1 VPDSFHFQEIYIM
14 DFRLNDEQ
22 RMMID
27 TARQIGETF
36 GLEYWRKQD
45 AQKAFPKEYWKAVCD
60 AGLAGVAL
68 PEAHGGSGLGMME
81 MALIVEALAATGGGS
96 TVGQLFMINPIFGG
110 VSISRF
116 GSDKMKK
123 ELLPRIISGDLNC
136 CMALT
141 EPDAGTNTLE
151 IKTFASQDGDGWR
164 LNGRKIW
171 ITGVE
176 AAGKM
181 LVIARTKKLQDSSS
195 RTDGLTMFMIDVQRE
210 GLSHTPIDKLGT
222 CTLDSS
228 SVFFDNVRVEP
239 DELIGTLHKG
249 WRELLDVL
257 NTERMVTTAGLVGTG
272 ELAIKLAVDYA
283 NDRKVFGDRPISA
296 YQGLQFPLAQ
306 CHVDV
311 ESARLLNYKAATNF
325 DMDLPYSNEAN
336 AAKLIAAQAVAR
348 ATERSMQTMGGMGY
362 AKEFHV
368 ERLWRDCRLF
378 SFAPVSEE
386 MLLNYVANHELKMP
400 KGY

>member
-1 VPDSFHFQEIYIM
+1 M

-27 TARQIGETF
+27 AARQVGDRF
-36 GLEYWRKQD
+36 GLDYWRQQDASKSFPSEYWR
-45 AQKAFPKEYWKAVCD
+45 AVCD
-60 AGLAGVAL
+60 AGLCGVAL
-68 PEAHGGSGLGMME
+68 PTEHGGSGLGMLE
-81 MALIVEALAATGGGS
+81 MALIVESLAATGGGS

-116 GSDKMKK
+116 GSAQMRA
-123 ELLPRIISGDLNC
+123 ELLPKIISGEINC

-151 IKTFASQDGDGWR
+151 IKTFAAADGDGWR

-171 ITGVE
+171 ITGVQS
-176 AAGKM
+176 AAKM
-181 LVIARTKKLQDSSS
+181 LVIARTKKVEESAS
-195 RTDGLTMFMIDVQRE
+195 RTDGMSMFMIDVDRA

-239 DELIGTLHKG
+239 GELIGTLHKG

-257 NTERMVTTAGLVGTG
+257 NTERIVTTAGLVGTG
-272 ELAIKLAVDYA
+272 ELAVKLAVAYA
-283 NDRKVFGDRPISA
+283 NDRKVFGGKPISA

-306 CHVDV
+306 CHVEV
-311 ESARLLNYKAATNF
+311 ESARLLNHKAATNF
-325 DMDLPYSNEAN
+325 DMGLPYGSEAN

-348 ATERSMQTMGGMGY
+348 ATERAMQTMGGMGY
-362 AKEFHV
+362 AKEYHV

-378 SFAPVSEE
+378 RFAPVSEE
-386 MLLNYVANHELKMP
+386 MILNYVANHELGMP
-400 KGY
+400 RSY

>member
-1 VPDSFHFQEIYIM
+1 M
-14 DFRLNDEQ
+14 DFRLNEEQ
-22 RMMID
+22 RMMIE

-68 PEAHGGSGLGMME
+68 PEEHGGSGLGMME
-81 MALIVEALAATGGGS
+81 MTLIVEALSATGGGS

-116 GSDKMKK
+116 GNDKMKK
-123 ELLPRIISGDLNC
+123 ELLPLIISGDLNC

-151 IKTFASQDGDGWR
+151 IKTFASADGEGWR

-176 AAGKM
+176 SADKM
-181 LVIARTKKLQDSSS
+181 LVVARTKKLQDSSS
-195 RTDGLTMFMIDVQRE
+195 RTDGLTMFMIDVKRE
-210 GLSHTPIDKLGT
+210 GLTHTPIDKLGT

-306 CHVDV
+306 CHVEV

-325 DMDLPYSNEAN
+325 DMNLPYSNEAN
-336 AAKLIAAQAVAR
+336 AAKLIAAQAVSR

-378 SFAPVSEE
+378 RFAPVSEE

-400 KGY
+400 KSY

>member
-1 VPDSFHFQEIYIM
+1 M
-14 DFRLNDEQ
+14 DFRLTDEQ
-22 RMMID
+22 NMMIGA
-27 TARQIGETF
+27 ARAVGDRF

-45 AQKAFPKEYWKAVCD
+45 AAKAFPQAYWKAVCD
-60 AGLAGVAL
+60 AGLCGAAL
-68 PEAHGGSGLGMME
+68 PVSHGGSGLGMLDL
-81 MALIVEALAATGGGS
+81 ALAVEHLAATGGGS

-116 GSDKMKK
+116 GSEAMRA
-123 ELLPRIISGDLNC
+123 ERLPKIIAGDINC

-151 IKTFASQDGDGWR
+151 LKTSATSDGDGWR

-176 AAGKM
+176 SAAKM
-181 LVIARTKKLQDSSS
+181 LVIARTKKLAEASS
-195 RTDGLTMFMIDVQRE
+195 RTDGLTMFMIDVKRE

-228 SVFFDNVRVEP
+228 SVFFDNVRIEP
-239 DELIGTLHKG
+239 HELVGTLHQG

-257 NTERMVTTAGLVGTG
+257 NTERIVTTAGLVGTG
-272 ELAIKLAVDYA
+272 ELALKLAVQYA
-283 NDRKVFGDRPISA
+283 NDRKVFGDRAIGS

-306 CHVDV
+306 CHA
-311 ESARLLNYKAATNF
+311 EIEAARLLNYKAATNF
-325 DMDLPYSNEAN
+325 DMGLPFGSEAN
-336 AAKLIAAQAVAR
+336 AAKLLAAQAVASV
-348 ATERSMQTMGGMGY
+348 TERAMQTMGGMGY

-378 SFAPVSEE
+378 RFAPVSEE
-386 MLLNYVANHELKMP
+386 MILNYIANHDLRMP
-400 KGY
+400 RSY

>member
-1 VPDSFHFQEIYIM
+1 M

-22 RMMID
+22 RMMIE
-27 TARQIGETF
+27 TARQIGESF
-36 GLEYWRKQD
+36 GLEYWRKHD
-45 AQKAFPKEYWKAVCD
+45 AEKAFPKEYWKAVCE

-68 PEAHGGSGLGMME
+68 PEEHGGSGLGMME
-81 MALIVEALAATGGGS
+81 MTLIVEALSASGGGS

-116 GSDKMKK
+116 GNEKMKK
-123 ELLPRIISGDLNC
+123 ELLPKVISGEMNF

-151 IKTFASQDGDGWR
+151 IKTFAAEDGDGWR

-176 AAGKM
+176 SADKM
-181 LVIARTKKLQDSSS
+181 LVIARTKKLQDSAS
-195 RTDGLTMFMIDVQRE
+195 RTDGLSMFMIDVKRE

-283 NDRKVFGDRPISA
+283 NDRKVFGDKPISA

-306 CHVDV
+306 CHVEV

-325 DMDLPYSNEAN
+325 DMSLPYSNEAN
-336 AAKLIAAQAVAR
+336 AAKLIAAQAVGR
-348 ATERSMQTMGGMGY
+348 ATERAMQTMGGMGY

-378 SFAPVSEE
+378 RFAPVSEE

>member
-1 VPDSFHFQEIYIM
+1 M
-14 DFRLNDEQ
+14 DFRLSNEQ
-22 RMMID
+22 RMTID
-27 TARQIGETF
+27 AARQIGEDF
-36 GLEYWRKQD
+36 GLDYWRKQD
-45 AQKAFPKEYWKAVCD
+45 AAKAFPKEYWRAVCD
-60 AGLAGVAL
+60 AGLCGVAL
-68 PEAHGGSGLGMME
+68 PTEHGGSGLGMLE
-81 MALIVEALAATGGGS
+81 MSLIVESLAATGGGS

-116 GSDKMKK
+116 GNDEMRA
-123 ELLPRIISGDLNC
+123 ELLPKIISGEINC

-141 EPDAGTNTLE
+141 EPDAGTNTLA
-151 IKTFASQDGDGWR
+151 IKTFAAADGDGWR

-176 AAGKM
+176 SASKM
-181 LVIARTKKLQDSSS
+181 LVIARTKKVSESDS
-195 RTDGLTMFMIDVQRE
+195 RTDGLSMFMIDVDRA
-210 GLSHTPIDKLGT
+210 GLTHTPIDKLGT

-228 SVFFDNVRVEP
+228 SVFFDNVRIGP

-257 NTERMVTTAGLVGTG
+257 NTERIVTTAGLVGTG

-283 NDRKVFGDRPISA
+283 NDRRIFGDKPISA

-306 CHVDV
+306 CHVEV
-311 ESARLLNYKAATNF
+311 ESARLLNHKAATNY
-325 DMDLPYSNEAN
+325 DMGLPYGSEAN

-348 ATERSMQTMGGMGY
+348 ATERAMQTMGGMGY
-362 AKEFHV
+362 AKEYHV

-378 SFAPVSEE
+378 RFAPVSEE
-386 MLLNYVANHELKMP
+386 MILNYVATHELKMP
-400 KGY
+400 RSY

>member
-1 VPDSFHFQEIYIM
+1 M

-22 RMMID
+22 RMMIE
-27 TARQIGETF
+27 TARQIGESF
-36 GLEYWRKQD
+36 GLEYWRKLD
-45 AQKAFPKEYWKAVCD
+45 AAKSFPTAYWKAVCD
-60 AGLAGVAL
+60 AGLCGVAL

-81 MALIVEALAATGGGS
+81 MSLIVEALAATGGGS

-116 GSDKMKK
+116 GNEKMKK

-151 IKTFASQDGDGWR
+151 IKSFAAQDGDGWR

-176 AAGKM
+176 SAEKM
-181 LVIARTKKLQDSSS
+181 LVIARTKKLQDSTS
-195 RTDGLTMFMIDVQRE
+195 RTDGLSMFMIDVKRE
-210 GLSHTPIDKLGT
+210 GLTHTPIDKLGT

-228 SVFFDNVRVEP
+228 SVFFDNVRIGP

-283 NDRKVFGDRPISA
+283 NDRKVFGDRPISS

-348 ATERSMQTMGGMGY
+348 ATERAMQTMGGMGY

-378 SFAPVSEE
+378 RFAPVSEE